1 HTTLFRSGARA
12 RGAVLRP
19 RYATLPIARTS
30 GCRVRK
36 RRREPVMDQ
45 LPDLRSDADVDALM
59 ARVRAQLVVSA
70 PAPTPAAPA
79 SERSGNAL
87 RDFLTV
93 QAEYASAMCH

>member
-1 HTTLFRSGARA
+1 
-12 RGAVLRP
+12 
-19 RYATLPIARTS
+19 
-30 GCRVRK
+30 
-36 RRREPVMDQ
+36 MDQ

-59 ARVRAQLVVSA
+59 ARVRAQLVVAA

-93 QAEYASAMCH
+93 QAEYASAMCHALEVMARTLEEEFQGKATPPRRVKSRQRKTR